1 MNSRAITPF
10 VPPSVPK
17 AKDQP
22 RAADTKTDATTN
34 NEVTPTPDSK
44 DLALEK
50 LRVNELKTKL
60 TNTWGK
66 YKRAAQRTMGPF
78 LYHLRKKLKAQGKSS
93 AGFGAWV
100 EDNVDISRR
109 TADRWA
115 DEYALGKG
123 LMKPRKHKAPTFGQL
138 SKSSKATPSDGN
150 VPVPLSFVFRQDEA
164 DKFLAA
170 MKVLG
175 DKAQAIIY
183 NAVTTA
189 ADRLVGKKASQPEH
203 NQHAER
209 VGTGR

>member
-34 NEVTPTPDSK
+34 EVTPPDSK
-44 DLALEK
+44 DLALDK
-50 LRVNELKTKL
+50 LSVNELKTKL

-66 YKRAAQRTMGPF
+66 YKRAAQRTMGPL
-78 LYHLRKKLKAQGKSS
+78 LYHLRKKLKAQGKSR

-115 DEYALGKG
+115 DEYAISKR
-123 LMKPRKHKAPTFGQL
+123 LMKPRKHKAPTFGHL
-138 SKSSKATPSDGN
+138 SKSSKATPSDGK
-150 VPVPLSFVFRQDEA
+150 VTVPLSFVLRQDEA
-164 DKFLAA
+164 DKFVAA
-170 MKVLG
+170 IKVLG
-175 DKAQAIIY
+175 DEAPAIIY
-183 NAVTTA
+183 DAVTNA
-189 ADRLVGKKASQPEH
+189 AARRGKKPAQPA
-203 NQHAER
+203 HALKA
-209 VGTGR
+209 GGQ